1 MISECPRK
9 NIKVMVM
16 VSTVEDAMQVV
27 KSELDIIVAQG
38 SEAGGHR
45 STWVK
50 NHQRNMEPLRWYHK
64 S

>member
-1 MISECPRK
+1 
-9 NIKVMVM
+9 M

-50 NHQRNMEPLRWYHK
+50 KPSKEYA
-64 S
+64 STY

>member
-1 MISECPRK
+1 
-9 NIKVMVM
+9 M